1 MKLTNNKFAVDTDP
15 RPKRGNPVIIK
26 SSFYFRYAG
35 SQDIPI
41 IAYKFST
48 YPNANKGY
56 DLVMED
62 PDKIH
67 EDAQASFMYNTQF
80 EDFQNRLA
88 IFISGCNVV
97 YIYI

>member
-1 MKLTNNKFAVDTDP
+1 MKLTN
-15 RPKRGNPVIIK
+15 KRNLQLIPILDLKGATPLLS

-41 IAYKFST
+41 IGYKLST

-56 DLVMED
+56 DMMRDDL
-62 PDKIH
+62 DKIH
-67 EDAQASFMYNTQF
+67 EDDQGSCMYNTQI
-80 EDFQNRLA
+80 EDFRNRFA
-88 IFISGCNVV
+88 TFISGCNVV